1 MNVPIWLG
9 LEQVYQQFLLALV
22 SLSSENNKR
31 KNNLIFSFIAIT
43 QLFRLDKENV
53 LDPFLR
59 DDLARTGRPLGISFI
74 VIGIFSVCVY
84 TIFSFPGC
92 HDKRLFPCQS
102 LYRDI
107 YFYCYTCSS
116 LGGIC
121 RDCKE
126 PVEI

>member
-53 LDPFLR
+53 LDPLLR

-74 VIGIFSVCVY
+74 VIGMLYLVSAFIRYFHSQVAMTKGYFPASRCIVIFTSTATLAALLAVFIV
-84 TIFSFPGC
+84 IV
-92 HDKRLFPCQS
+92 KNQ
-102 LYRDI
+102 
-107 YFYCYTCSS
+107 
-116 LGGIC
+116 
-121 RDCKE
+121 
-126 PVEI
+126 

>member
-53 LDPFLR
+53 LDPLLR

-74 VIGIFSVCVY
+74 VIGMLYLVSAFIRYFHSQVAMTKGY
-84 TIFSFPGC
+84 FPASRC
-92 HDKRLFPCQS
+92 IVLFTSTATLAALLAVFVVIVKNQ
-102 LYRDI
+102 
-107 YFYCYTCSS
+107 
-116 LGGIC
+116 
-121 RDCKE
+121 
-126 PVEI
+126 